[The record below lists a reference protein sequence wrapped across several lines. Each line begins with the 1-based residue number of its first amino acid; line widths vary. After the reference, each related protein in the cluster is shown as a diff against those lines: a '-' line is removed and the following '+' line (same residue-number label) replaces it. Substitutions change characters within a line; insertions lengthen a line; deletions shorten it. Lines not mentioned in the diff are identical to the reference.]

1 MARKRE
7 EFDFSESDYFGGS
20 ALDAILGGSRP
31 APAPK
36 KEPENLEEADG
47 IFAEL
52 PVSELIDYS
61 NHTFSV
67 EDNEDMEMLV
77 DSIKDYGIFT
87 PLTVRQISANKYEV
101 LSGHRR
107 KYAAKKAGLDKVPC
121 KIIEADDDMADI
133 IAVDTNLSRSTIKPS
148 EKARSYKVRFDAAV
162 RQGKKKMDSM
172 NEIAGEA
179 TDSMQSIRRYLKLAA
194 LSPTLLFMVDDGRI
208 PMNAG
213 VNLAALSEK
222 HQELV
227 TEILVDTGASL
238 TLKMSE
244 DLKTAAARGLTEE
257 KARAIICGETKARKT
272 KKETKAPANI
282 FSKVSDK
289 DRSYLLTYSRD
300 HGMTVE
306 AVIAKCVR
314 LLKEDI
320 TS

>member
-1 MARKRE
+1 MARKDKN
-7 EFDFSESDYFGGS
+7 EFNFFDSEYFGGD
-20 ALDAILGGSRP
+20 ALGAIIGEEKKTTSR
-31 APAPK
+31 
-36 KEPENLEEADG
+36 KEREIIEEAAG
-47 IFAEL
+47 YYAEL

-67 EDNEDMEMLV
+67 EDNEDMDILV

-87 PLTVRQISANKYEV
+87 PLTVRQISENKYEV

-107 KYAAKKAGLDKVPC
+107 KHAAKKAGLDKVPC

-148 EKARSYKVRFDAAV
+148 EKAKSYKVRFDAAV

-179 TDSMQSIRRYLKLAA
+179 TDSMQSIRRYLKLAT
-194 LSPTLLFMVDDGRI
+194 LSPTLLFMIDDEKI

-222 HQELV
+222 HQDLV
-227 TEILVDTGASL
+227 TEVLVETGSGL

-257 KARAIICGETKARKT
+257 KVRAIICGGSKARKT
-272 KKETKAPANI
+272 KKESRATANI
-282 FSKVSDK
+282 FSKVSAEDK
-289 DRSYLLTYSRD
+289 SYLLSYSRD
-300 HGMTVE
+300 HKMTVE
-306 AVIAKCVR
+306 EVIAKCVEM
-314 LLKEDI
+314 LKEEV
-320 TS
+320 